1 MILSQG
7 KQNQTE
13 RRKNKMSEKC
23 DASWLNRA
31 KNMTEN
37 TGIKKLARAGTNLH
51 KKNKKCTN

>member
-7 KQNQTE
+7 KPNQTE

-31 KNMTEN
+31 KKMTKHRD
-37 TGIKKLARAGTNLH
+37 KKASMCRNEFAQE
-51 KKNKKCTN
+51 K